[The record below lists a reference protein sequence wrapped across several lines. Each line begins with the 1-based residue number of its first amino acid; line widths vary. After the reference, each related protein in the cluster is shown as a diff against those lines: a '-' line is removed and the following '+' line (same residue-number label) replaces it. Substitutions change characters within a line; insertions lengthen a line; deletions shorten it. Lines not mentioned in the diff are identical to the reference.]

1 MGLLIHQEVFLI
13 HHTYSNEQ
21 AIREIYLKPFEA
33 SVKLGGANA
42 IMTSMNYVGNIFA
55 GGNINLLENVLRG
68 EWGFRGKSLT
78 DMDEAGEGVKVDACL
93 RAGTDCWLSIYGI
106 TFDDDITNADIYYLQ
121 RAAKNILYAEA
132 NSKTYESVIVN
143 WQAYFM
149 ALYICL
155 VAIVVV
161 LVIQIVRSGKN
172 IEDIV
177 IVGNEE

>member
-1 MGLLIHQEVFLI
+1 
-13 HHTYSNEQ
+13 
-21 AIREIYLKPFEA
+21 
-33 SVKLGGANA
+33 
-42 IMTSMNYVGNIFA
+42 
-55 GGNINLLENVLRG
+55 
-68 EWGFRGKSLT
+68 
-78 DMDEAGEGVKVDACL
+78 MDEAGEGVKVDACL
-93 RAGTDCWLSIYGI
+93 QAGTDCWLSIYGI

-155 VAIVVV
+155 VANVVV
-161 LVIQIVRSGKN
+161 LVIQIVRSGKK